1 MNTLLDQLVVYNSV
15 KPKTR
20 LGSIGDGGYVVIDGY
35 DYDFYIGCGIGSN
48 PQFDMQFI
56 RKYPNIK
63 GLVFDGEIEYCMYF
77 SHWVHF
83 VARNIAGENTD
94 HTTNLNE
101 ETDPFNNIFIKMD
114 IEGHEWKWLKSFKNL
129 DKVKQI
135 VVEVHGLFHNPHTY
149 DWTKH
154 SNYDYQDV
162 IDGLKKINETHYLVH
177 FHSNNSAEY
186 ANLDGKELPTVGEL
200 TYIRKRDCL
209 IDGLNKTALPI
220 GGLDFAN
227 GTDRHDL
234 KFSEYPFCSK

>member
-1 MNTLLDQLVVYNSV
+1 
-15 KPKTR
+15 
-20 LGSIGDGGYVVIDGY
+20 
-35 DYDFYIGCGIGSN
+35 
-48 PQFDMQFI
+48 
-56 RKYPNIK
+56 
-63 GLVFDGEIEYCMYF
+63 
-77 SHWVHF
+77 
-83 VARNIAGENTD
+83 
-94 HTTNLNE
+94 
-101 ETDPFNNIFIKMD
+101 MD

-177 FHSNNSAEY
+177 FHCNNSAEY

-209 IDGLNKTALPI
+209 IDGLNKTVLPI
-220 GGLDFAN
+220 DGLDFAN
-227 GTDRHDL
+227 GADRHDL
-234 KFSEYPFCSK
+234 KLLEYPFCSI